1 MNVSEWLNET
11 KAGDVLVT
19 ELATLQPTDTLAHA
33 AEVFLREQVSG
44 APIIDESG
52 RCVGVLSA
60 TDIVDA
66 EGQVVEEQRQV
77 AASPLFNSSLALPAH
92 VYDAWLI
99 RVRDKLVAAADKRVS
114 ECMTTDIISVTP
126 DEPIGKI
133 VNDMVFAHI
142 HRVVVLD
149 EDGQLEG
156 IVTATDVLASLLRV
170 PTETAV

>member
-60 TDIVDA
+60 TDIEDVPHT
-66 EGQVVEEQRQV
+66 VEKLRRFQSVRPSH
-77 AASPLFNSSLALPAH
+77 AALLLFS
-92 VYDAWLI
+92 
-99 RVRDKLVAAADKRVS
+99 RD
-114 ECMTTDIISVTP
+114 
-126 DEPIGKI
+126 
-133 VNDMVFAHI
+133 
-142 HRVVVLD
+142 
-149 EDGQLEG
+149 
-156 IVTATDVLASLLRV
+156 
-170 PTETAV
+170 